1 MPTPT
6 HVFAE
11 LAATYGNV
19 DATDSVA
26 VQRWYEDEL
35 PRLPAATIEEV
46 LEELAAQEG
55 AAPSAV
61 DAQRSYPAR
70 APLPTLG
77 QSKPVPLPLLA
88 AGWRALFRRLLGGGK
103 Q

>member
-46 LEELAAQEG
+46 LEELAAREG
-55 AAPSAV
+55 ATPSAL
-61 DAQRSYPAR
+61 DAQHNYPAR
-70 APLPTLG
+70 VPLPTLG

-88 AGWRALFRRLLGGGK
+88 AGWRALFRRLFGSGR

>member
-11 LAATYGNV
+11 VAATHGNV
-19 DATDSVA
+19 DPGDIDA
-26 VQRWYEDEL
+26 VQRWYENEL
-35 PRLPAATIEEV
+35 PLLPAATIEEI
-46 LEELAAQEG
+46 LEELASQEG
-55 AAPSAV
+55 SAPVAADSKH
-61 DAQRSYPAR
+61 SYPSG
-70 APLPTLG
+70 APLPSLG

-88 AGWRALFRRLLGGGK
+88 AGWRAFIRRWLGGGG